1 MAEYRHLTK
10 LQHAHFQQPFF
21 EEQDRCE
28 QNHVQH
34 HPQVLLEHVLKA
46 VLLVPHHQKIVS
58 CSDTCCNC

>member
-46 VLLVPHHQKIVS
+46 VLLVPHHQK
-58 CSDTCCNC
+58 NC